1 MARAVEQSATP
12 DRLGDL
18 PPLPTFLVIGAQ
30 KSATRWL
37 RHNLGKHPEIYASPY
52 EIGFFNSPRRFADL
66 GVNWYRAQFVEG
78 WNGEQVV
85 GESTPGYMMWRHEP
99 AVIAERIKSAIPD
112 VRLFAILRN
121 PVDRANSAMVHHI
134 KHERLHPRSRL
145 VDLADKKVPA
155 DDRLGLV
162 AGGWYAASLKPFKNL
177 FGEQLLVLLHDDI
190 RNDPRGVYE
199 AVLRHIGLMPEFD
212 PPDLEAL
219 VFSNQQG
226 ESAQWKRD
234 VSPEA
239 RAALHRH
246 FRDDL
251 RELEQMIG
259 RDLSIWEPSG
269 SLSDVT

>member
-1 MARAVEQSATP
+1 MARAVEQSTTP
-12 DRLGDL
+12 GRRGDL

-37 RHNLGKHPEIYASPY
+37 RQNLGKHPEIHASPY
-52 EIGFFNSPRRFADL
+52 EIGFFNSPKRFDDL
-66 GVNWYRAQFVEG
+66 GVEWYRSQFLVG

-99 AVIAERIKSAIPD
+99 VVVAERVKMTVPN

-134 KHERLHPRSRL
+134 KYERLHPRSSL
-145 VDLADKKVPA
+145 VDLAEGKAPA

-190 RNDPRGVYE
+190 RDDPAGVYE
-199 AVLRHIGLMPEFD
+199 TALRHIGVASDFA
-212 PPDLEAL
+212 PPDLEEL

-226 ESAQWKRD
+226 ESALWKRD
-234 VSPEA
+234 VSRDA
-239 RAALHRH
+239 RAAIYRH

-251 RELEQMIG
+251 SELEQVIG

-269 SLSDVT
+269 P